1 MTHLDPRLV
10 RSHQQDL
17 LVAAHHRRLVRA
29 GFHPVTP
36 VAPAQSHLTTG
47 PEKRIP

>member
-1 MTHLDPRLV
+1 MTHLDPCLV

-17 LVAAHHRRLVRA
+17 LAAAHHRRLVRA
-29 GFHPVTP
+29 GATGGTGWK
-36 VAPAQSHLTTG
+36 PAQSHLTTG